1 MIPTVRSPARGVC
14 HGRHRHF
21 VRALTPVLLSLAT
34 GLGSACSSGVPSPKS
49 ELSSGQAVMDLGS
62 LVFQLREENALLQ
75 TQTDS
80 LRGAIAYQ
88 DTILRQIAL
97 TSGVSMRS
105 YLPPAP

>member
-1 MIPTVRSPARGVC
+1 
-14 HGRHRHF
+14 
-21 VRALTPVLLSLAT
+21 
-34 GLGSACSSGVPSPKS
+34 
-49 ELSSGQAVMDLGS
+49 MDLGS